1 MGKVYDSSN
10 RRSPYYLISQTPRNH
25 VPDNYWLKEL
35 QDKVD
40 ADWDYRANRF
50 LIEKE
55 SVFGTEQF
63 EPLEVVLQSVKNDK
77 NNTVISDDWRRVVFR
92 DIHYQ
97 CPRGLKFRFSYDFLD
112 DEPIEDKNIWLASN
126 RNTIDPTASVII
138 VRCNGTIGSEYV
150 DSKGVTRYHYEPAV
164 QTKDLKSVNLF
175 YNETAVGQSSDL
187 VIIVQHN
194 KYTRNYYVNQRF
206 IIGYDQVYRIQA
218 MSKFASNYT
227 YKTDD
232 LGTIIL
238 YLEVVEKSQYDNFE
252 TRIAYNQKE
261 RVEVEETGNDGT
273 YSIKM
278 ELPEVIPEMLSA
290 EPIEFKPVVYLDEAP
305 TDLEVTTEYK
315 LMNTAN
321 PFQPI
326 VDEVRDKY
334 VKFEKLE
341 GNAFTLQK
349 LRFYPG
355 GNLYVTCKAQPEGRD
370 ELTYTFNMSLRGL

>member
-1 MGKVYDSSN
+1 MGKVYDSSKGRN
-10 RRSPYYLISQTPRNH
+10 PYYMISQTPRNH
-25 VPDNYWLKEL
+25 VPENYWLKEL
-35 QDKVD
+35 QDKID

-50 LIEKE
+50 LIEQE

-63 EPLEVVLQSVKNDK
+63 EPLEVVLQTVKNDK
-77 NNTVISDDWRRVVFR
+77 GTVISDDWRRIVFR

-97 CPRGLKFRFSYDFLD
+97 CPLGLKFRFSYRFLE
-112 DEPIEDKNIWLASN
+112 DEPLEDKNIWLASN
-126 RNTIDPTASVII
+126 RNTIDASSSVVV
-138 VRCNGTIGSEYV
+138 VRCNGTIGSEYI

-187 VIIVQHN
+187 IIIVQHN

-238 YLEVVEKSQYDNFE
+238 YLEVVEKSKYDNFE

-261 RVEVEETGNDGT
+261 RVEVEETGGDGN

-278 ELPEVIPEMLSA
+278 ELPEKIPEMLSST
-290 EPIEFKPVVYLDEAP
+290 PIIFKPVVYLDEQA
-305 TDLEVTTEYK
+305 TDMTVLTDYQ
-315 LMNTAN
+315 LMNTSV
-321 PFQPI
+321 PPQP
-326 VDEVRDKY
+326 VPDEVRDKY
-334 VKFEKLE
+334 VEFKQLE
-341 GNAFTLQK
+341 GNSFSVRK

-355 GNLYVTCKAQPEGRD
+355 GNLYITCKAKPEGK
-370 ELTYTFNMSLRGL
+370 EEMTYGFNMSLRGL

>member
-1 MGKVYDSSN
+1 M
-10 RRSPYYLISQTPRNH
+10 
-25 VPDNYWLKEL
+25 
-35 QDKVD
+35 
-40 ADWDYRANRF
+40 
-50 LIEKE
+50 
-55 SVFGTEQF
+55 
-63 EPLEVVLQSVKNDK
+63 
-77 NNTVISDDWRRVVFR
+77 
-92 DIHYQ
+92 
-97 CPRGLKFRFSYDFLD
+97 
-112 DEPIEDKNIWLASN
+112 
-126 RNTIDPTASVII
+126 
-138 VRCNGTIGSEYV
+138 
-150 DSKGVTRYHYEPAV
+150 
-164 QTKDLKSVNLF
+164 
-175 YNETAVGQSSDL
+175 
-187 VIIVQHN
+187 
-194 KYTRNYYVNQRF
+194 
-206 IIGYDQVYRIQA
+206 
-218 MSKFASNYT
+218 
-227 YKTDD
+227 
-232 LGTIIL
+232 

-261 RVEVEETGNDGT
+261 RVEVEETGNDGV

-290 EPIEFKPVVYLDEAP
+290 EPIEFKPVVYLDETP
-305 TDLEVTTEYK
+305 TDLEVITEYK

>member
-10 RRSPYYLISQTPRNH
+10 RRSPYYLISQTPRNQ

-40 ADWDYRANRF
+40 ADWDYRENRF

-63 EPLEVVLQSVKNDK
+63 EPLEVVLQSVKSDK

-92 DIHYQ
+92 DIHYK
-97 CPRGLKFRFSYDFLD
+97 CPLGLKFRFSHDFLD
-112 DEPIEDKNIWLASN
+112 NEPIEYKNIWLASN
-126 RNTIDPTASVII
+126 RDTINPTSSVII

-187 VIIVQHN
+187 IIIVQHN

-261 RVEVEETGNDGT
+261 RVEVEETGNDGV

-290 EPIEFKPVVYLDEAP
+290 EPIEFKPVVYLDETP
-305 TDLEVTTEYK
+305 TDLEIITECE
-315 LMNTAN
+315 LMNAASPPVPVTHE
-321 PFQPI
+321 I
-326 VDEVRDKY
+326 RDKY
-334 VKFEKLE
+334 IKFIQLDN
-341 GNAFTLQK
+341 NAFSLQK

-355 GNLYVTCKAQPEGRD
+355 GNLYVTCKAQPRD
-370 ELTYTFNMSLRGL
+370 GEELTYMFNMSLRGL

>member
-1 MGKVYDSSN
+1 MGKVYDSSKGPN
-10 RRSPYYLISQTPRNH
+10 PYYMISQTPRNH
-25 VPDNYWLKEL
+25 VPQNYWLKEL

-40 ADWDYRANRF
+40 ADWNYRSNRF
-50 LIEKE
+50 LIEQE
-55 SVFGTEQF
+55 ATFGTEQF
-63 EPLEVVLQSVKNDK
+63 EPIEVVLQTVKNDK
-77 NNTVISDDWRRVVFR
+77 GTVISDDWRRVVFR
-92 DIHYQ
+92 DIHHQ
-97 CPRGLKFRFSYDFLD
+97 CPLGLKFRFSYDFLN
-112 DEPIEDKNIWLASN
+112 DEPIEDKNIWLATN
-126 RNTIDPTASVII
+126 RDTIDPTSSVVV
-138 VRCNGTIGSEYV
+138 VRCNGTIGSEYL
-150 DSKGVTRYHYEPAV
+150 DSKGVTKYHYEPAI
-164 QTKDLKSVNLF
+164 QTKDLKSVNLL

-206 IIGYDQVYRIQA
+206 VIGYDQVYRIQA

-261 RVEVEETGNDGT
+261 RVEVEETGNDGA

-278 ELPEVIPEMLSA
+278 ELPETIPEMLSA
-290 EPIEFKPVVYLDEAP
+290 EPIEFKPVVYLDERATEIP
-305 TDLEVTTEYK
+305 ITTEYK
-315 LMNTAN
+315 LMNTST
-321 PFQPI
+321 PPQP
-326 VDEVRDKY
+326 VTDEVRDKY
-334 VKFEKLE
+334 VKFEQLE
-341 GNAFTLQK
+341 GNAFRVQK

-355 GNLYVTCKAQPEGRD
+355 GNLYITCSAKPEGRD